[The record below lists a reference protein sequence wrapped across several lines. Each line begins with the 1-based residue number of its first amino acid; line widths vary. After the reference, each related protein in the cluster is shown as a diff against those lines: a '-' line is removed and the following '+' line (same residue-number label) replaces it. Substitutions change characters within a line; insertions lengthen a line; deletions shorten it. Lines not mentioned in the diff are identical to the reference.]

1 MEEISLTAKIKLDL
15 NAEQK
20 ILLDQ
25 TISAY
30 TTACNFVS
38 EYAFSNEEKTYA
50 KVNKALYR
58 KLRSQF
64 NLKAQMAQSVVKT
77 VVARY
82 KTILANQKKWIKAS
96 FKRPQ
101 YDLVWNRDYSLVENR
116 FSLNTLEGRVKL
128 PFFSKGMTKFFDKS
142 VYRFGTAKLV
152 KKQDKYYLYA
162 SVTRKIEECKIEDI
176 KTIVGVDRGTFK
188 SIATCDTNNKTLL
201 VSGKAITLRR
211 AYEASKRKE
220 IQQRKT
226 RSGKRKLI
234 KNGNRE
240 NRWVQDRNHCIA
252 KALVESY
259 PEKTLFV
266 LEDLTN
272 IRKKLVKV
280 RIKNRYFQVS
290 WPYYDLEQK
299 IMYKAKLHKCLVI
312 KVDPRYTSQRCP
324 KCGHTEPSNR
334 HHSIHHFVCKNC
346 GYQSNDDRI
355 GAMNLLEKGKEYI
368 KKCLE
373 QKKPDTEIEN
383 L

>member
-162 SVTRKIEECKIEDI
+162 SVTRKI
-176 KTIVGVDRGTFK
+176 
-188 SIATCDTNNKTLL
+188 
-201 VSGKAITLRR
+201 
-211 AYEASKRKE
+211 
-220 IQQRKT
+220 
-226 RSGKRKLI
+226 
-234 KNGNRE
+234 
-240 NRWVQDRNHCIA
+240 
-252 KALVESY
+252 
-259 PEKTLFV
+259 
-266 LEDLTN
+266 
-272 IRKKLVKV
+272 
-280 RIKNRYFQVS
+280 
-290 WPYYDLEQK
+290 
-299 IMYKAKLHKCLVI
+299 
-312 KVDPRYTSQRCP
+312 
-324 KCGHTEPSNR
+324 
-334 HHSIHHFVCKNC
+334 
-346 GYQSNDDRI
+346 
-355 GAMNLLEKGKEYI
+355 
-368 KKCLE
+368 
-373 QKKPDTEIEN
+373 
-383 L
+383 